1 MIDIPNDNNLESKVL
16 SALMNTTDAIH
27 TIASILQPSSFYNN
41 DNRLIYVTCI
51 ELYNASKI
59 PDMSLVAAE
68 LKGKV
73 NLVYISE
80 VAGEFCDEMVLADY
94 CRLLKELEMRR
105 DMLAGIS
112 KMQKA
117 ASLEYD
123 IFDLTAEV
131 SSYLDKVGAAP
142 KETIVNTSTLFKDTF
157 KAIEEAST
165 NAGGCTGISTGFND
179 LDRLTNGWGKGELI
193 VLAARPGMG
202 KTTLA
207 LNFMLEAVRQQKR
220 VLMYSVEMTATEL
233 GLKLVSNLSGIE
245 GDRIHRGKLTEE
257 EYKGVYNDTSD
268 IINSGLLNVDAETS
282 ELFGIKS
289 VAKKLNHKTK
299 LDMII
304 IDYMQLLSGGDK
316 SNKQQN
322 REQQISFIS
331 RNLKALAKEL
341 DIPIICLSQLSRAVE
356 SRGNKRPMLS
366 DLRESG
372 AIEQDA
378 NKVLFIYRDGYY
390 SKNNDTT
397 TEIIVAK
404 NRAGSLGT
412 AVLDF
417 RGATSKFTNE
427 DFKPF

>member
-1 MIDIPNDNNLESKVL
+1 MILPNDDNLEIKVL
-16 SALMNTTDAIH
+16 SALMSSNDAIH
-27 TIASILQPSSFYNN
+27 IIANILKPSSFYNN
-41 DNRLIYVTCI
+41 DNRMIYVTCL

-68 LKGKV
+68 LKGKIE
-73 NLVYISE
+73 LTYIFE
-80 VAGEFCDEMVLADY
+80 IAGEFCDEIVLPDY
-94 CRLLKELEMRR
+94 CKVLKELEMRR

-142 KETIVNTSTLFKDTF
+142 KETIITTSTLFKDTF
-157 KAIEEAST
+157 KAIEDAS
-165 NAGGCTGISTGFND
+165 NNKGGTTGISTGFNE
-179 LDRLTNGWGKGELI
+179 LDRITNGFGKGELI

-207 LNFMLEAVRQQKR
+207 LNFMLEAVKQDKR

-233 GLKLVSNLSGIE
+233 GLKLVSNLSGIP
-245 GDRIHRGKLTEE
+245 GDRIHRGKLTDT
-257 EYKGVYNDTSD
+257 EYKGVHDVTSD
-268 IINSGLLNVDAETS
+268 IINSGLLYIDAETS
-282 ELFGIKS
+282 GLFSIKS
-289 VAKKLNHKTK
+289 IAKKLNHLAK

-304 IDYMQLLSGGDK
+304 IDYMQLLSGGD
-316 SNKQQN
+316 SNNKQQN

-378 NKVLFIYRDGYY
+378 NKVIFIYRDGYY
-390 SKNNDTT
+390 SKSNDTT

-417 RGATSKFTNE
+417 RGDISKFTNE

>member
-1 MIDIPNDNNLESKVL
+1 MDIPNDNNIEVKVI
-16 SALMNTTDAIH
+16 SSIINSPDAIH
-27 TIASILQPSSFYNN
+27 IVANILKPSSFYNN
-41 DNRLIYVTCI
+41 ENRLIYITCI
-51 ELYNASKI
+51 DLYNASKI
-59 PDMSLVAAE
+59 PDMSLVAVE
-68 LKGKV
+68 LSGKV
-73 NLVYISE
+73 DLITISNI
-80 VAGEFCDEMVLADY
+80 ASEFCDDLLLDDY
-94 CRLLKELEMRR
+94 CRVLKELEMRR
-105 DMLAGIS
+105 DMLNGIS

-117 ASLEYD
+117 SNLDND

-131 SSYLDKVGAAP
+131 STYLDKVGASP
-142 KETIVNTSTLFKDTF
+142 KETIVNTTTLFKDTF
-157 KAIEEAST
+157 NAIEEAST
-165 NAGGCTGISTGFND
+165 NPGGCTGISTGYND
-179 LDRLTNGWGKGELI
+179 LDRLTNGLGKGELI
-193 VLAARPGMG
+193 ILAARPGMG

-207 LNFMLEAVRQQKR
+207 LNFMLEACKQDKR
-220 VLMYSVEMTATEL
+220 VLMFSVEMTATEL

-245 GDRIHRGKLTEE
+245 GDRIHRGKLTDL
-257 EYKGVYNDTSD
+257 EYKGVHNDTSD
-268 IINSGLLNVDAETS
+268 IINGGLLNVDADTS
-282 ELFGIKS
+282 DLFSIKS
-289 VAKKLNHKTK
+289 VAKKLNHKSN

-304 IDYMQLLSGGDK
+304 IDYIQLLSGGDK
-316 SNKQQN
+316 NNKQQN

-341 DIPIICLSQLSRAVE
+341 DLPIICLSQLSRAVE

-378 NKVLFIYRDGYY
+378 NKVIFIYRDGYY

-404 NRAGSLGT
+404 NRAGSIGT
-412 AVLDF
+412 TMLDF

>member
-1 MIDIPNDNNLESKVL
+1 MTIPSDDNLENKVL
-16 SALMNTTDAIH
+16 AALMNTTDAIH
-27 TIASILQPSSFYNN
+27 IIANILKPSSFYNN

-51 ELYNASKI
+51 ELYNNSKI

-73 NLVYISE
+73 DLVTISNI
-80 VAGEFCDEMVLADY
+80 AGEFTDEMVLPDY
-94 CRLLKELEMRR
+94 CRILKELEMRR
-105 DMLAGIS
+105 DMLAGIN

-117 ASLEYD
+117 ANLDTD

-131 SSYLDKVGAAP
+131 STYLDKVGAAP
-142 KETIVNTSTLFKDTF
+142 KETIINTTTLFKDTF
-157 KAIEEAST
+157 KAIEDASI
-165 NAGGCTGISTGFND
+165 NPGGCTGIATGFND
-179 LDRLTNGWGKGELI
+179 LDRITNGFGKGELI
-193 VLAARPGMG
+193 IIAARPGMG

-207 LNFMLEAVRQQKR
+207 LNFMLEAVKQDNR

-233 GLKLVSNLSGIE
+233 GLKLVSNLSGIP
-245 GDRIHRGKLTEE
+245 GDRVHRGKLTDT
-257 EYKGVYNDTSD
+257 EYKAVHEDTSN
-268 IINSGLLNVDAETS
+268 IINSGLLNIDAETS

-299 LDMII
+299 VDMII
-304 IDYMQLLSGGDK
+304 IDYIQLLSGGDK
-316 SNKQQN
+316 TNKQQN

-356 SRGNKRPMLS
+356 NRGNKRPMLS

-390 SKNNDTT
+390 AKNNDTT
-397 TEIIVAK
+397 TEVIVAK

-412 AVLDF
+412 AMLDF
-417 RGATSKFTNE
+417 RGATSSFTNE

>member
-1 MIDIPNDNNLESKVL
+1 MILPNDDNLEAKVL
-16 SALMNTTDAIH
+16 AALMSSTDAIH
-27 TIASILQPSSFYNN
+27 TIASILKPSSFYNN
-41 DNRLIYVTCI
+41 DNRMIYVTCI

-68 LKGKV
+68 LKGKIE
-73 NLVYISE
+73 LTYIFDI
-80 VAGEFCDEMVLADY
+80 AGEFCDEIVLPDY
-94 CRLLKELEMRR
+94 CRVLKELEMRR

-142 KETIVNTSTLFKDTF
+142 KETIITTSTLFKDTF
-157 KAIEEAST
+157 KAIEDAS
-165 NAGGCTGISTGFND
+165 NNKGGTTGISTGFTE
-179 LDRLTNGWGKGELI
+179 LDRITNGFGKGELI
-193 VLAARPGMG
+193 IVAARPGMG

-207 LNFMLEAVRQQKR
+207 LNFMLDAVKQDKR

-233 GLKLVSNLSGIE
+233 GLKLVSNISEIP
-245 GDRIHRGKLTEE
+245 GDRIHRGKLTDT
-257 EYKGVYNDTSD
+257 EYKGVYDDTSD
-268 IINSGLLNVDAETS
+268 IINSGLLYIDAETS
-282 ELFGIKS
+282 ELFSIKS
-289 VAKKLNHKTK
+289 VAKKLNHLAK

-304 IDYMQLLSGGDK
+304 IDYMQLLSGGD
-316 SNKQQN
+316 SNNKQQN
-322 REQQISFIS
+322 REQQIAFIS

-378 NKVLFIYRDGYY
+378 NKVIFIYRDGYY
-390 SKNNDTT
+390 SKTNDTT

-404 NRAGSLGT
+404 NRAGRLGT
-412 AVLDF
+412 AVLNF
-417 RGATSKFTNE
+417 RGDISKFTNE